1 MAGIENK
8 FGGTFSGLEV
18 WGLSGVSRV
27 RFGELRLNLLF
38 C

>member
-1 MAGIENK
+1 MAGIGNK
-8 FGGTFSGLEV
+8 FGGTVRGLEA
-18 WGLSGVSRV
+18 WELSGVSRV